1 MTEASSQI
9 QCQACGSANPATAR
23 WCFQCHTAFQTAS
36 IEQPAVP
43 EAAQFAPQPVMP
55 PPQVGPPSSL
65 PPGVPH
71 PGPPGPSPYPGAP
84 ALVPG
89 AAKPDA
95 PGATP
100 ALIFGI
106 VSAIAWI
113 ACGLPGLL
121 GIVGVILGISA
132 HKKIRE
138 SHGQL
143 GGEGKATVGIALGSI
158 GIIIALIYMVFILP
172 TALRDRDVAS
182 PDSISRDQKA
192 SSYPFTVRDGAFQ
205 FEVTGIDCSASR
217 CDASMNISKI
227 SGSSSE
233 SSFFASNQKLIDT
246 NGVKTDGY
254 STEGGERS
262 IAAGTTTPIVVTFM
276 ISTGAE
282 PRSIELH
289 DSMFSDGVVVRLP
302 GT

>member
-1 MTEASSQI
+1 M
-9 QCQACGSANPATAR
+9 
-23 WCFQCHTAFQTAS
+23 
-36 IEQPAVP
+36 
-43 EAAQFAPQPVMP
+43 PQS
-55 PPQVGPPSSL
+55 QVGPPPSL
-65 PPGVPH
+65 PPGVPY
-71 PGPPGPSPYPGAP
+71 PGPSGVSPYAGAP

-89 AAKPDA
+89 AAKADA

-106 VSAIAWI
+106 VSAVAWI

-121 GIVGVILGISA
+121 GIVGIVMGISA

-172 TALRDRDVAS
+172 TALRNRDVAS

-205 FEVTGIDCSASR
+205 FEVIGIDCSASR
-217 CDASMNISKI
+217 CDASMNVSKI
-227 SGSSSE
+227 SGSSPE

-262 IAAGTTTPIVVTFM
+262 IAAGATTPIVVTFM